1 MAILPHPKRHTLAV
15 ILTALVASGKLYG
28 DAFVPH
34 SLSTIRKTTG
44 DPANLHMMISPPIQ
58 NRLVRRGINDFNIGG
73 HERKSETRLS
83 MAEEDFDQTKYTE
96 AAWAT
101 VAALPACADYYQA
114 TTVEAPMLLSILLN
128 PTKYGAEEG
137 AVTAKGVATKI
148 LEDAGVNLAQLQS
161 EVELHL
167 NKQPKVIVNDNED
180 GSKPQKSL
188 GRTLAQVLEKGREVK
203 TKLKDSYVSTEALL
217 IGLCA
222 KDNLFT
228 VGALKRQDVS
238 YDDIKKALRAMRE
251 KTGSGGRVTSR
262 SAEGNYDALEK
273 YGIDFTAR
281 AEEGK
286 LDPVIGRD
294 DEIRRAIQILSRR
307 TKNNP
312 VLIGDPGV
320 GKTAIAEGI
329 AQRMVAGDV
338 PDTLKPPCRLIGLD
352 MGALVAGATMRGEF
366 EERLK
371 SVIDEVQKSDGEV
384 VLFIDEMHTVV
395 GAGATSGSM
404 DASNLLKPALAR
416 GQLRC
421 IGATTIN
428 EYRKFIEKDKAL
440 ERRFQQVM
448 VDEPSPEDTVSILRG
463 LKPRYELHHGVRIRD
478 EALLAAAKLS
488 SRYLPDRF
496 LPDKAI
502 DLVDEACAK
511 LKNELTSKPTILDE
525 VDRRI
530 IQLEMERLSIQSDV
544 EQNQLSAD
552 LKRLQQLEYELEN
565 LKQESAELTARWQ
578 AERAGVEGV
587 NELQEKVA
595 EVQLEIEKAER
606 EYDLN
611 KAAEL
616 KFSTLPDLLEKLEM
630 AKMSDEEN
638 DGQGVKDFEDR
649 MLRDEV
655 LADDI
660 ADVIAVWT
668 GIPVSKLM
676 ETERERVLNMADKLR
691 ERVIGQDEAIE
702 IVTDAIQRSR
712 AGLNDPSKPIASLI
726 FLGPTGVGKTE
737 LAKALSEFMFDTED
751 ALIRLDMSEYMEKHT
766 VSRLLGA
773 PPGYVGYD
781 EGGQLTDAV
790 RRRPYSVLLFD
801 EMEKA
806 HPDVFNI
813 MLQMLDDGQVTDSK
827 GNHVDFKNTIII
839 FTSNIGSQDII
850 DLGGAEGDQALMKER
865 VEHAMRAHFRPE
877 FLNRV
882 DSNVIFNSLGFENL
896 RGIVV
901 LETRRLE
908 SRLAERSM
916 KMIVTD
922 EAYDL
927 LAEMGFDPI
936 YGARPLKR
944 TIQRELENNIA
955 LGILQGDYEDGDTI
969 MIGVMDGEINIRK
982 AYDWEAMDSTDM
994 AEDANVSMKSG
1005 FF

>member
-1 MAILPHPKRHTLAV
+1 
-15 ILTALVASGKLYG
+15 
-28 DAFVPH
+28 
-34 SLSTIRKTTG
+34 
-44 DPANLHMMISPPIQ
+44 
-58 NRLVRRGINDFNIGG
+58 
-73 HERKSETRLS
+73 
-83 MAEEDFDQTKYTE
+83 
-96 AAWAT
+96 
-101 VAALPACADYYQA
+101 
-114 TTVEAPMLLSILLN
+114 
-128 PTKYGAEEG
+128 
-137 AVTAKGVATKI
+137 
-148 LEDAGVNLAQLQS
+148 
-161 EVELHL
+161 
-167 NKQPKVIVNDNED
+167 
-180 GSKPQKSL
+180 
-188 GRTLAQVLEKGREVK
+188 
-203 TKLKDSYVSTEALL
+203 
-217 IGLCA
+217 
-222 KDNLFT
+222 
-228 VGALKRQDVS
+228 
-238 YDDIKKALRAMRE
+238 MRE
-251 KTGSGGRVTSR
+251 KSASSSNSGGAGGASRVTSR
-262 SAEGNYDALEK
+262 SAEGNYDSLEK
-273 YGIDFTAR
+273 YGVDFTKQ

-371 SVIDEVQKSDGEV
+371 SVIDEVQSSAGEI

-395 GAGATSGSM
+395 GAGAASGSM

-428 EYRKFIEKDKAL
+428 EYRKYIEQDKAL
-440 ERRFQQVM
+440 ERRFQQVYIG
-448 VDEPSPEDTVSILRG
+448 EPSPEDTVSILRG

-502 DLVDEACAK
+502 DLIDEACAK

-525 VDRRI
+525 VDRKI
-530 IQLEMERLSIQSDV
+530 IQKEMERLSIKSDA
-544 EQNQLSAD
+544 ENDHKEAD
-552 LKRLQQLEYELEN
+552 IKRLQHLESSL
-565 LKQESAELTARWQ
+565 LKLYDKQAELTAKWQ
-578 AERAGVEGV
+578 AEREAVLGT
-587 NELQEKVA
+587 NEIQEKIA

-611 KAAEL
+611 TAAEL
-616 KFSTLPDLLEKLEM
+616 KYGTLPQLEAQLEQ
-630 AKMSDEEN
+630 AKTKEADDSV
-638 DGQGVKDFEDR
+638 GGSEDKGEP

-655 LADDI
+655 VPDDI
-660 ADVIAVWT
+660 ANVISVWT
-668 GIPVSKLM
+668 GIPSAKLM
-676 ETERERVLNMADKLR
+676 ETERERVLTMADKLG
-691 ERVIGQDEAIE
+691 ERVMGQGEAIE

-712 AGLNDPSKPIASLI
+712 AGMNDPSKPIASMI

-737 LAKALSEFMFDTED
+737 LAKALSDFMFDTEE
-751 ALIRLDMSEYMEKHT
+751 AMIRLDMSEYMEKHT
-766 VSRLLGA
+766 VSRLVGA

-813 MLQMLDDGQVTDSK
+813 MLQLLDDGQVTDSK
-827 GNHVDFKNTIII
+827 GTKVDFKNCIVI
-839 FTSNIGSQDII
+839 FTSNIGSKDII
-850 DLGGAEGDQALMKER
+850 DLGGADGDQELMKER
-865 VEHAMRAHFRPE
+865 VTNAMRANFRPE
-877 FLNRV
+877 FLNRI
-882 DSNVIFNSLGFENL
+882 DENVIFNSLSKENL

-901 LETRRLE
+901 LEAKRLE
-908 SRLAERSM
+908 SRLAEKSM
-916 KMIVTD
+916 SMIVSE
-922 EAYDL
+922 EALDY
-927 LAEMGFDPI
+927 LAELGFDPV

-944 TIQRELENNIA
+944 TLQKELENNMA
-955 LGILQGDYEDGDTI
+955 LGILSGEYAEGDTI
-969 MIGVMDGEINIRK
+969 MVGVSNEGIHMRK
-982 AYDWEAMDSTDM
+982 AQPWEEVAVDG
-994 AEDANVSMKSG
+994 SG
-1005 FF
+1005 ETSDTEEEAFVEGFY